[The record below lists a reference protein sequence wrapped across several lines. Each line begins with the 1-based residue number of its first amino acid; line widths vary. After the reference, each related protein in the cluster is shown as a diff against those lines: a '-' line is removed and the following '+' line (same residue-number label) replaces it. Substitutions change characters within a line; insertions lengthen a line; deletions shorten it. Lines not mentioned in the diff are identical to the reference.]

1 MNKNVKLF
9 AIIILNILSILIGLV
24 VKIYLVVTIA
34 NIVLSIYY
42 LNTED
47 RTIISDR
54 KFLILVGLINIF
66 CLRWVTALLDFLLYD
81 EASTMA
87 LMDKNKDKS
96 LEEEELELIK
106 KEKIKPKVDPRVR
119 KIDLT
124 IKLGVFMVL
133 VAGFIFATTGWE
145 SLNIIIKGL
154 IFIAI
159 SVFFIVLSKFA
170 EKNIKIKSTIYLYWF
185 LGMAFITFT
194 YIAAGLNNIFG
205 TYFSLKGA
213 GNYLYMSSIF
223 GVVALLAY
231 ISYKN
236 FKAISNLYILY
247 FSIVLSITELI
258 VHFNLLLESGL
269 AIILGLFTLLELFK
283 YKEGSDLVTLK
294 DFSEAGAIITIGIFA
309 LFSRTYTDILSTIL
323 LSLLALINIYLL
335 GMKHQD
341 KTISNYVSIGYFLA
355 LIPSFSLVENQKTFV
370 ILLLVFVVINYILS
384 LTYKNESSKNVS
396 LVVSDVLLCMTFFVS
411 YPEGYLMSALVTA
424 VALYITGMTFTKEG
438 RNEIE
443 FQFIPAKLLLII
455 ISLLLLVEK
464 YIFDVNVIG
473 TALTL
478 TFLIIAFVYFVT
490 TNETTKKVFKFYSG
504 ILPVVSLVYLL
515 SYELI
520 DDTSL
525 IAISLAS
532 FVAMLILYF
541 GSNMYTKDETPSFK
555 EYTFILLLVYLYVI
569 PKIYGYMYLPTDYVL
584 YSGIISMFF
593 YIGLALLNINDEYN
607 YNISLL
613 AVGVPFFTILNGTT
627 LDPVVSLVLFSLL
640 LYYLTFTIAHMCSS
654 DFAKNFVGYIGYS
667 ISFLMVLFESNP
679 YVILYTIVLASAS
692 IIMGFMNKRS
702 DCKFFIGLGAIIV
715 EIIVGF
721 GDLWRVIPIWA
732 YILVFG
738 ILLIVIATYAQLK
751 DVKNKETDDKKE

>member
-66 CLRWVTALLDFLLYD
+66 CLKWVTALLDFLLYD

-335 GMKHQD
+335 SMKHQD

>member
-1 MNKNVKLF
+1 MNKNGKLF

-66 CLRWVTALLDFLLYD
+66 CLKWVTALLDFLLYD
-81 EASTMA
+81 EVSTMA
-87 LMDKNKDKS
+87 LMDKNKDDS
-96 LEEEELELIK
+96 LEEEKLELIK

-247 FSIVLSITELI
+247 FSIVLSIIELI

-335 GMKHQD
+335 SMKHQD

-504 ILPVVSLVYLL
+504 ILPVVSLVYLF

-692 IIMGFMNKRS
+692 IVMGFMNKRS

-751 DVKNKETDDKKE
+751 DVKKKETDDKKE